1 MVCHPKLED
10 GMTDTVKDTVAPETP
25 TEGPAA
31 LIDPADV
38 PNMTKADIN
47 DVTADGLK
55 EDGGPKRDM
64 AEGLAQASDK
74 VKTDKVEVSPFNLGP
89 GGMIA

>member
-1 MVCHPKLED
+1 MD
-10 GMTDTVKDTVAPETP
+10 DTP
-25 TEGPAA
+25 TDNGAP
-31 LIDPADV
+31 LVDPAEV

-47 DVTADGLK
+47 EVTADGLK

-74 VKTDKVEVSPFNLGP
+74 VKTDEPEMHPFRCGP
-89 GGMIA
+89 GSDIA